1 MRKSAAPKMLYNTTL
16 PTTSGVDVLR
26 IADRYAVNMNKSVA
40 SGIGLGVDGQT
51 QAYIDVRGKKAKALF
66 ASKYVPMTDGTD
78 VLTSLPQKLMS
89 QRGYGN
95 VPACYPVDV
104 PTRARIGFDN
114 TLVSIGGR
122 TGDKMAS
129 IYQAPIIHHA
139 NNAVYTDFPKGPG
152 GQNPNPMWEDGTY
165 DEMLAQVQKQH
176 VAVPEEIKF
185 LPPHDPRK
193 SQFNAQALAG
203 GEVYGN
209 ALLRKEISDYVA
221 GQEKQKREIKART
234 VLPYGRPEE
243 IEQVVREITTKENAD
258 KIAKKLGAGFSSES
272 ALVKQLAQIQ
282 TEAELPALSR
292 EIPTELVREISNIN
306 SASGQDIT
314 PFVAEAR
321 RADIASAIESGTGRE
336 LIPRKGV
343 ATIENVPVAK
353 NPKTGKYEIIP
364 SARAVLESAGSLA
377 RQTGQYLGAGVEKI
391 KKSPILPGIYNAY
404 TGAGV
409 RGSPVVQGITNV
421 VEPIMRQA
429 DVERQ
434 LARLGPRRILGGG
447 TSSLGPVFS
456 QNVTD
461 LVPFQPRTSAA
472 SRLESPG
479 GASTLAR
486 YTRRKGSNQGSSVSG
501 APSVES
507 RLPANP
513 RELYYGAGELGQ
525 SGGRQPSMLEQIRQ
539 AFSEGRN
546 SASSSS
552 SSLSLPAPPKRKS
565 K

>member
-1 MRKSAAPKMLYNTTL
+1 
-16 PTTSGVDVLR
+16 
-26 IADRYAVNMNKSVA
+26 
-40 SGIGLGVDGQT
+40 
-51 QAYIDVRGKKAKALF
+51 
-66 ASKYVPMTDGTD
+66 
-78 VLTSLPQKLMS
+78 
-89 QRGYGN
+89 
-95 VPACYPVDV
+95 
-104 PTRARIGFDN
+104 
-114 TLVSIGGR
+114 
-122 TGDKMAS
+122 MAS
-129 IYQAPIIHHA
+129 IYQAPVIHHA

-165 DEMLAQVQKQH
+165 DEMLGQVQKQH

-185 LPPHDPRK
+185 LAPPDPRK

-243 IEQVVREITTKENAD
+243 IAEVVREITTKENAE
-258 KIAKKLGAGFSSES
+258 KIAKKLGAGFSADSDIVQRL
-272 ALVKQLAQIQ
+272 ALIQ
-282 TEAELPALSR
+282 TAAELPTLSTEMPRELQREVDAIANAQSNSSTSNDIRRVIAEAHREDVREAVASGAGR
-292 EIPTELVREISNIN
+292 EI
-306 SASGQDIT
+306 
-314 PFVAEAR
+314 
-321 RADIASAIESGTGRE
+321 
-336 LIPRKGV
+336 IPRKGA

-377 RQTGQYLGAGVEKI
+377 RQTGQYLGPAVERI
-391 KKSPILPGIYNAY
+391 KKSPILEGVYNAY
-404 TGAGV
+404 TGASV
-409 RGSPVVQGITNV
+409 RGSPVVQGITNAV
-421 VEPIMRQA
+421 RPILRQP
-429 DVERQ
+429 DVEQQ
-434 LARLGPRRILGGG
+434 LARLGPRRVLGGG

-486 YTRRKGSNQGSSVSG
+486 YSRRKGSNQGSSIAG

-539 AFSEGRN
+539 AFSGGRN
-546 SASSSS
+546 SSSSSGSNSAS
-552 SSLSLPAPPKRKS
+552 SSLSLPAPPKRRS